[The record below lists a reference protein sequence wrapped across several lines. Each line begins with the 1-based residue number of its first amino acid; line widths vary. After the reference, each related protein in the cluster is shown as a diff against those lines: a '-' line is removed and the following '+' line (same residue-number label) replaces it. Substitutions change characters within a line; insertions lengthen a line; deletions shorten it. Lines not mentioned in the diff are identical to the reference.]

1 MVLLMA
7 CLTVANLLLAKAVS
21 RRREWALRTALG
33 AGRAQVGRLVMI
45 ESLAV
50 ALIGGMAGIGAAAL
64 MHRGLVRLATN
75 ILPRTGDIR
84 LDLPVLLF
92 GVALSLVAGV
102 VFGAGPV
109 LHVLRHDPMATLRE
123 TAGVGAGKRAGAI
136 RAGLVGMQMALVVP
150 MLIGAALLLQSLREL
165 EAVDAGFDPRGVTAA
180 RLFLDNQ
187 TYPDSESRR
196 AYFRDLLER
205 LRVMPGVIAAGASS
219 GLPLDPVGIDF
230 SSPIDVPGRDVAAG
244 ASRPRADHR
253 VVTPGYLEALGLPL
267 IRGRFVDETDRAG
280 GPRAIVINEALA
292 NQLWPGEVAVGRRAS
307 VPFFGVNEYV
317 VVGIVGNV
325 RFRGL
330 AVEPRPEMYTAHDQ
344 GPFGS
349 MTVAV
354 RTNGD
359 AQALIEPLRQ
369 TVLAMDARQPVH
381 SIVTADQLVAGAMS
395 AERFYSVVSLLFA
408 FVALALAA
416 GGLYGVM
423 AYAVRQRTREIGVL
437 LALGARPRQVTGQI
451 VRRGLIVA
459 GIGAAAGVALAIA
472 TTRALQGVLYGVVAA
487 DPAMIMVVLAVLLSA
502 ALLASYVPARHAARI
517 DPVRALRQE

>member
-1 MVLLMA
+1 
-7 CLTVANLLLAKAVS
+7 
-21 RRREWALRTALG
+21 
-33 AGRAQVGRLVMI
+33 
-45 ESLAV
+45 
-50 ALIGGMAGIGAAAL
+50 
-64 MHRGLVRLATN
+64 
-75 ILPRTGDIR
+75 
-84 LDLPVLLF
+84 
-92 GVALSLVAGV
+92 
-102 VFGAGPV
+102 
-109 LHVLRHDPMATLRE
+109 
-123 TAGVGAGKRAGAI
+123 
-136 RAGLVGMQMALVVP
+136 
-150 MLIGAALLLQSLREL
+150 
-165 EAVDAGFDPRGVTAA
+165 
-180 RLFLDNQ
+180 
-187 TYPDSESRR
+187 
-196 AYFRDLLER
+196 
-205 LRVMPGVIAAGASS
+205 
-219 GLPLDPVGIDF
+219 
-230 SSPIDVPGRDVAAG
+230 
-244 ASRPRADHR
+244 
-253 VVTPGYLEALGLPL
+253 
-267 IRGRFVDETDRAG
+267 
-280 GPRAIVINEALA
+280 
-292 NQLWPGEVAVGRRAS
+292 
-307 VPFFGVNEYV
+307 
-317 VVGIVGNV
+317 
-325 RFRGL
+325 
-330 AVEPRPEMYTAHDQ
+330 
-344 GPFGS
+344 